1 MKRLL
6 LLTCMLRFFL
16 PAFAQVPVSQE
27 PRHHDVLD
35 NGHVRL
41 LDVHIPAGDTSQIHI
56 HETPSVFL
64 ILHNV
69 KTGSQVIQE
78 EDQSKSLY
86 RHNGNIWFE
95 GFYTVPRIHRVWNS
109 DTSEFHV
116 MDIELPRKNFIV
128 IDSPIRTPAGVF
140 EFLFEEKPV
149 RVYQMKLLPGLALD
163 LDRRKADILMIQTS
177 DSASE
182 VLVNEK
188 SFMKNGD
195 FFYIPAGQVI
205 HIKNNGSS
213 SAAFAFLEIK

>member
-1 MKRLL
+1 MKRILL
-6 LLTCMLRFFL
+6 LIGMFRFFL
-16 PAFAQVPVSQE
+16 PAFAQIPVSQE

-41 LDVHIPAGDTSQIHI
+41 LDVHILPGDTSLIHI
-56 HETPSVFL
+56 HQTPSVFL
-64 ILHNV
+64 ILSNV

-78 EDQSKSLY
+78 ENQSKSLY
-86 RHNGNIWFE
+86 RHDGNIWFE

-128 IDSPIRTPAGVF
+128 IDSPIRTPTGIF

-149 RVYQMKLLPGLALD
+149 RVYQMKLPPGLSMVLD
-163 LDRRKADILMIQTS
+163 QRKADILMIQTS
-177 DSASE
+177 DSHS
-182 VLVNEK
+182 VVRVNEK
-188 SFMKNGD
+188 SFMKKGD
-195 FFYIPAGQVI
+195 FFYIPAGKAIQ
-205 HIKNNGSS
+205 IKNNGRS